1 MLEELEKEKIEKINE
16 LKTWQDFSQKTKNH
30 SLSLNK
36 KLSQFNGKIIGY
48 GASARSSTLLNFCNI
63 GNDKID
69 FIVDKNELKF
79 NHYTPGS
86 NIIIKSPKYLE
97 QNIDGIDLILILAWN
112 FRDEIIKELKEI
124 GYRGSVLVPFP
135 EKVNIY
141 EI

>member
-1 MLEELEKEKIEKINE
+1 MLEELEKEKIEKINA
-16 LKTWQDFSQKTKNH
+16 LQTWQDFSQTKNH

-36 KLSQFNGKIIGY
+36 KLSKFNGKIIGY

>member
-1 MLEELEKEKIEKINE
+1 M
-16 LKTWQDFSQKTKNH
+16 
-30 SLSLNK
+30 
-36 KLSQFNGKIIGY
+36 
-48 GASARSSTLLNFCNI
+48 
-63 GNDKID
+63 
-69 FIVDKNELKF
+69 DKNELKF

-112 FRDEIIKELKEI
+112 FRDEIVKELKEI
-124 GYRGSVLVPFP
+124 GYSGSVLVPFP